1 MRVLLTGAAGFIGY
15 YAAMSLLSEGHE
27 VIGVDNLNDYYDV
40 DLKRARLN
48 RLQGVKGFQ
57 FYALDIAE
65 DGALES
71 ALGKTKVTHILHLAA
86 QAGVRYSIENPRSYV
101 ATNVMGHLNVLE
113 YARHS
118 ESVEHIAYAS
128 SSSVYGEREGGPFS
142 EGDTVRTPASL
153 YAATKLSG
161 EMLSESYA
169 QLYKIPQTGL
179 RFFTV
184 YGPWGRP
191 DMAYFIFTKKILA
204 GEPITLFAPDIM
216 QRDFTYVDDIITV
229 IPKILTR
236 PPEGE
241 ALHRIYNLG
250 NSRPNRLMDLV
261 GAVEDACGVKAI
273 TVIKGQQKGD
283 VSSTYAD
290 VRAAARDFGFEPNV
304 TLQKGISNFVEWY
317 RDYYD
322 VS

>member
-1 MRVLLTGAAGFIGY
+1 MRVLITGAAGFIGY
-15 YAAMSLLSEGHE
+15 YASMSLLSEGHE
-27 VIGVDNLNDYYDV
+27 VLGVDNLNDYYDV
-40 DLKRARLN
+40 NLKRARLT

-57 FYALDIAE
+57 FYELDIAE
-65 DGALES
+65 KGAIEA
-71 ALGKTKVTHILHLAA
+71 ALGKTKVTHILNLAA
-86 QAGVRYSIENPRSYV
+86 QAGVRYSLENPRAYV

-113 YARHS
+113 YARHLNS
-118 ESVEHIAYAS
+118 LEHLVYAS
-128 SSSVYGEREGGPFS
+128 SSSVYGEREAGPFS
-142 EGDTVRTPASL
+142 ESDTVRRPASL

-204 GEPITLFAPDIM
+204 GDPITLFAPDIM
-216 QRDFTYVDDIITV
+216 QRDFTYVDDIISV
-229 IPKILTR
+229 FPKVMSK
-236 PPEGE
+236 PPGGE
-241 ALHRIYNLG
+241 DLHRIYNLG
-250 NSRPNRLMDLV
+250 NSRPSRLLDLV
-261 GAVEDACGVKAI
+261 SAVEDACGVKAK
-273 TVIKGQQKGD
+273 TVIQSQQKGD

-290 VRAAARDFGFEPNV
+290 VSAAARDFGFEPKV
-304 TLQKGISNFVEWY
+304 TLRQGITNFVDWY